1 MPVLTQQRFP
11 MRDTHHCMDVKGDEV
26 GTAFSVVVVDDHPVY
41 LEALS
46 RPLDQADDLS
56 LAGTASDG
64 AEAIELIARLQ
75 PDVAVLDVEL
85 PGRSGPAVAAELVQ
99 RQVPTRVLFLSAHRD
114 GATVYDA
121 LATGGFG
128 YVTKDASMRQI
139 QDAVRRVASGVRS
152 LGPDVEHQ
160 VIEEIQA
167 RAERNTLELTE
178 RERAVLEL
186 AVKGLT
192 VVAMGQ
198 QLHLSP
204 ATVKVHLSTLYAK
217 LGVSDRASAVAE
229 ALRRRLV
236 T

>member
-1 MPVLTQQRFP
+1 MAAERT
-11 MRDTHHCMDVKGDEV
+11 K
-26 GTAFSVVVVDDHPVY
+26 GTASYSVVVVDDHPVY
-41 LEALS
+41 LDALS
-46 RPLDQADDLS
+46 RALDAADDMS

-64 AEAIELIARLQ
+64 TEAVELIARLR

-85 PGRSGPAVAAELVQ
+85 PGRNGPAVAAELVQ
-99 RQVPTRVLFLSAHRD
+99 RRIPTRILFLSAHRD

-139 QDAVRRVASGVRS
+139 QEAVRRVASGVRS
-152 LGPDVEHQ
+152 LGPDVEDQ

-167 RAERNTLELTE
+167 RAERHVLELTE
-178 RERAVLEL
+178 RETAVLEL

-192 VVAMGQ
+192 VAAMGKH
-198 QLHLSP
+198 LHLSP

-229 ALRRRLV
+229 ALRRGLV

>member
-1 MPVLTQQRFP
+1 MA
-11 MRDTHHCMDVKGDEV
+11 MDQGENAA
-26 GTAFSVVVVDDHPVY
+26 GPYSVVVVDDHPVY
-41 LEALS
+41 LDALS
-46 RPLDQADDLS
+46 RAVDAADDLS

-64 AEAIELIARLQ
+64 TEAIELIARVQ
-75 PDVAVLDVEL
+75 PDVAVLDIEL

-139 QDAVRRVASGVRS
+139 QDAMRRVASGVRS

-160 VIEEIQA
+160 VLEEIQA
-167 RAERNTLELTE
+167 RAERHTLDLTD
-178 RERAVLEL
+178 RERSVLEL

-192 VVAMGQ
+192 VIAMGK
-198 QLHLSP
+198 QLHISP

-229 ALRRRLV
+229 ALRRGLV
-236 T
+236 A

>member
-1 MPVLTQQRFP
+1 MADQGETRASP
-11 MRDTHHCMDVKGDEV
+11 
-26 GTAFSVVVVDDHPVY
+26 FSVVVVDDHPVY
-41 LEALS
+41 RDALS
-46 RPLDQADDLS
+46 RALDQADDLS

-64 AEAIELIARLQ
+64 TEAIELIARVR

-85 PGRSGPAVAAELVQ
+85 PGRSGPAVAAELVA

-139 QDAVRRVASGVRS
+139 QEAVRRVASGVRS
-152 LGPDVEHQ
+152 LGPDVEDQ

-167 RAERNTLELTE
+167 RAERHVLELTE
-178 RERAVLEL
+178 RETAVLEL
-186 AVKGLT
+186 AVRGLT
-192 VVAMGQ
+192 VAAMGQ
-198 QLHLSP
+198 HLHLSP

-229 ALRRRLV
+229 ALRRGLV
-236 T
+236 S

>member
-1 MPVLTQQRFP
+1 MAEP
-11 MRDTHHCMDVKGDEV
+11 GEV
-26 GTAFSVVVVDDHPVY
+26 GAAPFSVVVVDDHPVY
-41 LEALS
+41 REALS
-46 RPLDQADDLS
+46 RALDQADDLA
-56 LAGTASDG
+56 LAGTAGDG
-64 AEAIELIARLQ
+64 PEAIELIARLR

-85 PGRSGPAVAAELVQ
+85 PGSSGPAVAAELVA
-99 RQVPTRVLFLSAHRD
+99 RQVPTRILFLSAHRD

-128 YVTKDASMRQI
+128 YVTKDASMGQI

-167 RAERNTLELTE
+167 RADRHTLELTE

-186 AVKGLT
+186 SVQGLT
-192 VVAMGQ
+192 VAAMGRR
-198 QLHLSP
+198 LHLSP

-217 LGVSDRASAVAE
+217 LSVSDRASAVAE
-229 ALRRRLV
+229 ALRRGLIA
-236 T
+236 

>member
-1 MPVLTQQRFP
+1 MA
-11 MRDTHHCMDVKGDEV
+11 MDQGENAA
-26 GTAFSVVVVDDHPVY
+26 GPYSVVVVDDHPVY
-41 LEALS
+41 LDALS
-46 RPLDQADDLS
+46 RAVEAADDLS

-64 AEAIELIARLQ
+64 TEAVELIARVQ
-75 PDVAVLDVEL
+75 PDVAVLDIEL

-139 QDAVRRVASGVRS
+139 QDAMRRVASGVRS

-160 VIEEIQA
+160 VLEEIQA
-167 RAERNTLELTE
+167 RAERHTLDLTE
-178 RERAVLEL
+178 RERSVLEL

-192 VVAMGQ
+192 VIAMGK

-229 ALRRRLV
+229 ALRRGLV
-236 T
+236 A

>member
-1 MPVLTQQRFP
+1 
-11 MRDTHHCMDVKGDEV
+11 MR
-26 GTAFSVVVVDDHPVY
+26 
-41 LEALS
+41 
-46 RPLDQADDLS
+46 
-56 LAGTASDG
+56 
-64 AEAIELIARLQ
+64 

-85 PGRSGPAVAAELVQ
+85 PGRSGPAVAAELVA

-139 QDAVRRVASGVRS
+139 QEAVRRVASGVRS

-167 RAERNTLELTE
+167 RADRHVLELTE
-178 RERAVLEL
+178 RESGVLEL
-186 AVKGLT
+186 AVQGLT
-192 VVAMGQ
+192 VAAMGQ
-198 QLHLSP
+198 HLHLSP

-229 ALRRRLV
+229 ALRRGLV
-236 T
+236 A

>member
-1 MPVLTQQRFP
+1 MGTQ
-11 MRDTHHCMDVKGDEV
+11 GDN
-26 GTAFSVVVVDDHPVY
+26 GTVTYSVVVVDDHPVY
-41 LEALS
+41 LDALS
-46 RPLDQADDLS
+46 RALDQASDLS
-56 LAGTASDG
+56 LAGTAGDG
-64 AEAIELIARLQ
+64 ESAIELIVRVQ

-85 PGRSGPAVAAELVQ
+85 PGRTGPSIAAELVA
-99 RQVPTRVLFLSAHRD
+99 REVPTRVLFLSAHRD

-139 QDAVRRVASGVRS
+139 QEAVRRVASGVRS

-160 VIEEIQA
+160 IIEEIQV
-167 RAERNTLELTE
+167 RAERQTLELTV
-178 RERAVLEL
+178 REHSVLEL

-192 VVAMGQ
+192 VVAMGKI
-198 QLHLSP
+198 LHLSP

-217 LGVSDRASAVAE
+217 LGVGDRASAVAE
-229 ALRRRLV
+229 ALRRGLV